1 MGTAI
6 TAAITEAA
14 IAEAMQIPTEM
25 GTVTIIQAAAAEAG
39 AATMAGI
46 MEGTTGKKGKG
57 DALCAANR
65 RLSRQ

>member
-1 MGTAI
+1 MNTNKMTQKTI
-6 TAAITEAA
+6 EALQSA
-14 IAEAMQIPTEM
+14 
-25 GTVTIIQAAAAEAG
+25 QAAAAEAE

>member
-1 MGTAI
+1 M
-6 TAAITEAA
+6 
-14 IAEAMQIPTEM
+14 
-25 GTVTIIQAAAAEAG
+25 TIIQAAGAEAE